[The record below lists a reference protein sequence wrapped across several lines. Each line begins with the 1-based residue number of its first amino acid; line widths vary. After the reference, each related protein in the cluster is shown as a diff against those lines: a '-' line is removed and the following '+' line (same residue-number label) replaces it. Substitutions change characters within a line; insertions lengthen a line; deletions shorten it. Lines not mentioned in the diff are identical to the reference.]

1 MLEISVIAGPARSVF
16 RWDRMTFA
24 HIKGALPQRPPQAC
38 RKSRRRC
45 LPLLVAVAT
54 TCFGTEAVTAAGKQP
69 ADWQNTTTVEA
80 RAGTNNP
87 VCQQISSNIA
97 KRVAS
102 IKGAQAAIAKSAAAP
117 PTSVKSA
124 LEDMFGTRQPNAKV
138 LDLERKIKAERK
150 AAEDLND
157 MLRSSRCAPVDID
170 AAIANQKIQ
179 DRAAPE
185 VPKSMPD
192 DLVRTP
198 HRY

>member
-1 MLEISVIAGPARSVF
+1 
-16 RWDRMTFA
+16 MTVA
-24 HIKGALPQRPPQAC
+24 HIRTVLADRQQKARKKPRRKPRRRALPV
-38 RKSRRRC
+38 
-45 LPLLVAVAT
+45 LVAVAA
-54 TCFGTEAVTAAGKQP
+54 TCFGVESVMAAGKKP
-69 ADWQNTTTVEA
+69 ADWQNATTVEA
-80 RAGTNNP
+80 RADANNP

-102 IKGAQAAIAKSAAAP
+102 IKGAQAAIAKAAAAP

-138 LDLERKIKAERK
+138 IDLERKIKGDRK

-157 MLRSSRCAPVDID
+157 MMRSSRCAPVDID

-185 VPKSMPD
+185 APKSMPD
-192 DLVRTP
+192 DLVQTP
-198 HRY
+198 RRY